1 MKRHINRQ
9 AIAELNLD
17 EEFQSKNNSDE
28 TIISDEN
35 TKSSKSKSSKKVA
48 DQPVYLPVIGLDTD
62 EDDYSDV
69 FTQQLLKVLRR
80 TRFETG
86 VTTTIEAYVKNNDPN
101 GTPWLLLSW
110 YKNRQDQ
117 DRKSVV

>member
-1 MKRHINRQ
+1 MKRHVNRQ
-9 AIAELNLD
+9 AITELNLD

-28 TIISDEN
+28 TIISDTN
-35 TKSSKSKSSKKVA
+35 TKSRKSKSSKKAA
-48 DQPVYLPVIGLDTD
+48 DQSVFLPVIGLDTD
-62 EDDYSDV
+62 EDDYSDS

-101 GTPWLLLSW
+101 GTPWL
-110 YKNRQDQ
+110 
-117 DRKSVV
+117 